1 MSRSSNGLTG
11 NSNEENDE
19 NGRLSSL
26 SGYVGCFIFLL
37 LLGVLVN
44 VGEFLWNDVISPGF
58 IQCTYE
64 VDQVVTIEISETE
77 NRGYLTHL
85 TKTPW
90 KCDEEVRIELQEA
103 IHIPNDIQS
112 GTIKVKIATVKG
124 PYAYI
129 GNVVSIKLK

>member
-1 MSRSSNGLTG
+1 MVRFPSCAVSFSQLFI
-11 NSNEENDE
+11 
-19 NGRLSSL
+19 GRLFPKFRC
-26 SGYVGCFIFLL
+26 GCKPHLPRW
-37 LLGVLVN
+37 GHCEARGPRRTDHANWVLVN

-90 KCDEEVRIELQEA
+90 ICPI
-103 IHIPNDIQS
+103 
-112 GTIKVKIATVKG
+112 
-124 PYAYI
+124 
-129 GNVVSIKLK
+129 SIVGRRRRK

>member
-58 IQCTYE
+58 ISTFRQCTYE
-64 VDQVVTIEISETE
+64 VDQVVIPFLKNKIS
-77 NRGYLTHL
+77 L
-85 TKTPW
+85 
-90 KCDEEVRIELQEA
+90 
-103 IHIPNDIQS
+103 
-112 GTIKVKIATVKG
+112 
-124 PYAYI
+124 
-129 GNVVSIKLK
+129 